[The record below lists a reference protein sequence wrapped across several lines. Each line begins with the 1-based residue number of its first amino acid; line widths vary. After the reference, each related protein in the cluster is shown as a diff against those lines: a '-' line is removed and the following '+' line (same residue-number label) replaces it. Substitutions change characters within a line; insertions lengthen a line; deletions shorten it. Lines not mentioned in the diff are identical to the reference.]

1 MSDRRE
7 AVAAAL
13 VAALGKYGSIHDAG
27 YGFTTLTLYHDDMPH
42 IARRLLDAM
51 DAEPTIDDTNA
62 AIGLPQGI
70 SLDPWDD
77 DAEPTE
83 AEIDRLAEA
92 SWYAVDGDIS
102 SVAWSAVRHALK
114 GEKERRRVRA
124 IIAARKAGRE

>member
-1 MSDRRE
+1 MSERRE
-7 AVAAAL
+7 RIDRAIDELVVACLETADTPDDEPGAVARILAEQRLRAAL
-13 VAALGKYGSIHDAG
+13 
-27 YGFTTLTLYHDDMPH
+27 
-42 IARRLLDAM
+42 
-51 DAEPTIDDTNA
+51 
-62 AIGLPQGI
+62 
-70 SLDPWDD
+70 